1 MAIQQECQRFQ
12 EEQNQEERS
21 SGDLAS
27 VITAWC
33 NNLFEK
39 QIETTIKSE
48 REAVMDGTIDSCIAD
63 SGTTATCGTPAHAK
77 HFEDTGEV
85 SNKTFIVANGTTEEA
100 TEIKKLPYKQ
110 LREEARKIHMV
121 PGITTSTLLSTGK
134 LADANYISIFDAE
147 EVNIYDANNTKITT
161 TRGAILRG
169 Y

>member
-63 SGTTATCGTPAHAK
+63 SGTTTTCGTPAHA
-77 HFEDTGEV
+77 
-85 SNKTFIVANGTTEEA
+85 N
-100 TEIKKLPYKQ
+100 
-110 LREEARKIHMV
+110 
-121 PGITTSTLLSTGK
+121 TLK
-134 LADANYISIFDAE
+134 
-147 EVNIYDANNTKITT
+147 
-161 TRGAILRG
+161 TRGKYRIRLSSSQMELPRKQQR
-169 Y
+169 